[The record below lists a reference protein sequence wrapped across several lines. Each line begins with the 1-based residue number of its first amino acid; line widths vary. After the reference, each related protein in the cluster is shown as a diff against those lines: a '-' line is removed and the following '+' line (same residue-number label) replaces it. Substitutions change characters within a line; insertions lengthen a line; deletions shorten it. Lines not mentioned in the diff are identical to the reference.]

1 MNSYTYFFTL
11 ILIFFYIK
19 VSFSNQPVKFD
30 NAAYQLS
37 VPKILDLE
45 DKKLYLKI
53 RSLQIEGNWSEV
65 DKKVKL
71 LKDKILLG
79 HIDYDKLMHPN
90 KYKSSYDELSEW
102 LIKYNDFPIVM
113 QRRVYSLMMK
123 RSSDPKK
130 INNEKNNVV
139 ESTSEA
145 PSLDQNIEVSKISR
159 NEAIENED
167 RVQFENST
175 VIGSISLV
183 GASIDDLTFK
193 KYTNTLNG
201 DDNVVL
207 LNPKKVEDG
216 YYIETGWA
224 TANKNI
230 NLPNS
235 KTIWT
240 IEGNNKL
247 TPNSPIKLSWTN
259 DQNIKF
265 IKDISIDDQY
275 LFKVNQ
281 TIINNSEKTYN
292 FYPYGQIIRNIAP
305 EIIDFFILHEGL
317 IGVFDDQLVEEDY
330 DDIEEKK
337 FSINADKGWLGITD
351 KYWITSLIPQENR
364 KFRTDFDY
372 KNKFRA
378 NFIETSATEIGA
390 NETKSNEI
398 KIIIA
403 AKEVDIIDGYA
414 ENLNI
419 SKYDLAIDWGWFYF
433 LVKPL
438 FFVIDYFFELTGNFG
453 IAIIL
458 ITICIRIVFFPLA
471 NYSFKSMAKMKVL
484 QPEMTRLKE
493 LHKEDKMKLQQEMM
507 ALYKKEKVNPVS
519 GCLPIFIQIPFFF
532 AIYKVLF
539 VTLEMRHQ
547 PFYGWIKDLSER
559 DPTSIFNLFG
569 LIPWD
574 PPSFLLIGVWPCLM
588 GLSMYLQQK
597 LNPTPPDPIQA
608 KIFAFFPLFLTVILA
623 PFPSGL
629 VIYWTIN
636 NILTMAQQYVIIKRT
651 TVKTAQ

>member
-1 MNSYTYFFTL
+1 MDSKNVIAAISLSAAVIIIYGLFFA
-11 ILIFFYIK
+11 
-19 VSFSNQPVKFD
+19 P
-30 NAAYQLS
+30 
-37 VPKILDLE
+37 P
-45 DKKLYLKI
+45 
-53 RSLQIEGNWSEV
+53 
-65 DKKVKL
+65 
-71 LKDKILLG
+71 
-79 HIDYDKLMHPN
+79 P
-90 KYKSSYDELSEW
+90 
-102 LIKYNDFPIVM
+102 P
-113 QRRVYSLMMK
+113 
-123 RSSDPKK
+123 DPKK
-130 INNEKNNVV
+130 INNEKNNIV

-145 PSLDQNIEVSKISR
+145 PSLDQNVEVSKISR

-183 GASIDDLTFK
+183 GGSIDDLTFK

-201 DDNVVL
+201 DDNVIL

-292 FYPYGQIIRNIAP
+292 FYPYGQIIRNLAP

-438 FFVIDYFFELTGNFG
+438 FFLIDYFFKLTGNFG

>member
-1 MNSYTYFFTL
+1 MDSKNVIAAISLSAAVIIIYGLFFA
-11 ILIFFYIK
+11 
-19 VSFSNQPVKFD
+19 P
-30 NAAYQLS
+30 
-37 VPKILDLE
+37 P
-45 DKKLYLKI
+45 
-53 RSLQIEGNWSEV
+53 
-65 DKKVKL
+65 
-71 LKDKILLG
+71 
-79 HIDYDKLMHPN
+79 P
-90 KYKSSYDELSEW
+90 
-102 LIKYNDFPIVM
+102 
-113 QRRVYSLMMK
+113 
-123 RSSDPKK
+123 SDPKK
-130 INNEKNNVV
+130 INNEKNNVI

-292 FYPYGQIIRNIAP
+292 FYPYGQIIRNLAP

>member
-1 MNSYTYFFTL
+1 MDSKNVIAAISLSAAVIIIYGLFFA
-11 ILIFFYIK
+11 
-19 VSFSNQPVKFD
+19 P
-30 NAAYQLS
+30 
-37 VPKILDLE
+37 P
-45 DKKLYLKI
+45 
-53 RSLQIEGNWSEV
+53 
-65 DKKVKL
+65 
-71 LKDKILLG
+71 
-79 HIDYDKLMHPN
+79 P
-90 KYKSSYDELSEW
+90 
-102 LIKYNDFPIVM
+102 P
-113 QRRVYSLMMK
+113 
-123 RSSDPKK
+123 DPKK
-130 INNEKNNVV
+130 INNEKNNIV

-145 PSLDQNIEVSKISR
+145 PSLDQNVEVSKISR

-183 GASIDDLTFK
+183 GGSIDDLTFK

-201 DDNVVL
+201 DDNVIL

-259 DQNIKF
+259 DQDIKF
-265 IKDISIDDQY
+265 LKDISIDDQY

-292 FYPYGQIIRNIAP
+292 FYPYGQIIRNLAP

-438 FFVIDYFFELTGNFG
+438 FFLIDYFFKLTGNFG